1 MISKLKTRFKR
12 WRKLA
17 QLKRANRKAVEQIK
31 ANFGPGSFRVMALY
45 SNALAYR
52 AARARVL
59 TGERS
64 TVRSDAPIAGGPN
77 KAREVVVFFK
87 NEEVGRAIASDILKE
102 DLARSSGLGEKTFEP
117 GDDETSKAEVEKII
131 GGLKQ

>member
-17 QLKRANRKAVEQIK
+17 QLKRANRKAVARIK
-31 ANFGPGSFRVMALY
+31 ADFGPGPFRVMALY

-64 TVRSDAPIAGGPN
+64 TVRSDAPTAGGPN
-77 KAREVVVFFK
+77 NAREVTIVVTGTPS
-87 NEEVGRAIASDILKE
+87 GRSGIVELLRA
-102 DLARSSGLGEKTFEP
+102 DLTKSSGFGEKTFEP

-131 GGLKQ
+131 GGLKR